1 MRVTVPML
9 IVISCAVAGA
19 ILEGSGFNAAVGI
32 GKATGLQDDAAQL
45 DDNAS
50 EFRADRAG
58 GTDGSYLGLTSDS
71 TRAFVG
77 LLKWSLM
84 LPVALQNIGFP
95 GWFVVPLGWPI
106 QFINYVGIWQIIR
119 GFRVS

>member
-1 MRVTVPML
+1 ML

-19 ILEGSGFNAAVGI
+19 IMEGSGFNTAVGI

-45 DDNAS
+45 NDDS
-50 EFRADRAG
+50 SQFRAERAG
-58 GTDGSYLGLTSDS
+58 DGGSYLGLTADS

-95 GWFVVPLGWPI
+95 AWFVIPLGWPI

-119 GFRVS
+119 GMKVS